1 MINKGQNI
9 TALEKISPDPDSSFH
24 IMVNPKLND
33 FFFWHFHPEIELVFI
48 EGADGTRHVGDH
60 ISRYT
65 GNDLVLIGSY
75 IPHLN
80 FDYGIKKEYE
90 KTVLHIQE
98 DFLAEVLIR
107 TPEFKSVANL
117 FDKAAHGIAFGDA
130 TKKKLRNRIKDLHEW
145 QGFRRFLE
153 VLDILQLLSTSTD
166 VQLLHE
172 QPYQNSFHRK
182 EQERLGRIY
191 DLIHTHYTEE
201 INIQQA
207 ASIANLSPEAFC
219 RYFKR
224 MTRLTFVEFLNR
236 YRISQSKRLLR
247 LDKSISEVCF
257 ECGFESLSYF
267 NRTFKKFSG
276 EAPSAF
282 KKRFAING

>member
-1 MINKGQNI
+1 MVNKGQNI
-9 TALEKISPDPDSSFH
+9 TALEKISPDENSSFH
-24 IMVNPKLND
+24 IMVNPRLND

-48 EGADGTRHVGDH
+48 DGTDGTRHVGDH
-60 ISRYT
+60 ISKYK
-65 GNDLVLIGSY
+65 GSDLVLIGSY

-80 FDYGIKKEYE
+80 FDYGVKSDYE

-98 DFLAEVLIR
+98 DFLADVLTK
-107 TPEFKSVANL
+107 TPEFNTLARL
-117 FDKAAHGIAFGDA
+117 FSRSSHGIAFGHV
-130 TKKKLRNRIKDLHEW
+130 TKEKLKDRLKQLHEK

-153 VLDILQLLSTSTD
+153 VLDILQILSAAED
-166 VQLLHE
+166 MQLLHD

-191 DLIHTHYTEE
+191 DYIHAHYTEQ
-201 INIQQA
+201 ISIDQV
-207 ASIANLSPEAFC
+207 ASLANLGPEAFC

-247 LDKSISEVCF
+247 MDRSISEVCY

-267 NRTFKKFSG
+267 NRIFKKYNG
-276 EAPSAF
+276 EPPSAF
-282 KKRFAING
+282 RKRFTID

>member
-98 DFLAEVLIR
+98 DFLAEALIR

>member
-1 MINKGQNI
+1 MVNKGQNI
-9 TALEKISPDPDSSFH
+9 TALEKISPDENSSFH
-24 IMVNPKLND
+24 IMVNPRLND

-48 EGADGTRHVGDH
+48 DGTDGTRHVGDH
-60 ISRYT
+60 ISKYK
-65 GNDLVLIGSY
+65 GSDLVLIGSY

-80 FDYGIKKEYE
+80 FDFGVKSDYE

-98 DFLAEVLIR
+98 DFLADVLTK
-107 TPEFKSVANL
+107 TPEFNTLATL
-117 FDKAAHGIAFGDA
+117 FSKISHGIAFGEA
-130 TKKKLRNRIKDLHEW
+130 TKEKLRERLKRLHEKE
-145 QGFRRFLE
+145 GFRRFLE
-153 VLDILQLLSTSTD
+153 VLDILQILSAAED
-166 VQLLHE
+166 MQLLHD

-191 DLIHTHYTEE
+191 DYIHAHYTEQ
-201 INIQQA
+201 ISIDQV
-207 ASIANLSPEAFC
+207 ASLANLGPEAFC

-247 LDKSISEVCF
+247 MDRSISEVCY

-267 NRTFKKFSG
+267 NRIFKKYNG
-276 EAPSAF
+276 EPPSAF
-282 KKRFAING
+282 KKRFTID

>member
-98 DFLAEVLIR
+98 DFLAEALIR

-130 TKKKLRNRIKDLHEW
+130 TKKKLRNRIKDLHER